1 MSSPETGELQLQTL
15 PCRAQGAHCHSV
27 SGNRCCKQGSSERG
41 AATRV
46 PCRLPAW
53 TRCAMPEEMVMM
65 ARRFVLRHWEVRKEE
80 AGGGRLVR
88 VEVPG
93 MRRMSNWG
101 ALVKEFCEWK

>member
-1 MSSPETGELQLQTL
+1 
-15 PCRAQGAHCHSV
+15 
-27 SGNRCCKQGSSERG
+27 
-41 AATRV
+41 
-46 PCRLPAW
+46 
-53 TRCAMPEEMVMM
+53 MPEEMVMM